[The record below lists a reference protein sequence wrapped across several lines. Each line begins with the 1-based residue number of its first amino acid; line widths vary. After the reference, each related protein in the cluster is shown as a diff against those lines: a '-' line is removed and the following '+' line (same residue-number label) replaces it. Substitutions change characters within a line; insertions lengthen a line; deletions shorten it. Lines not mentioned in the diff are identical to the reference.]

1 LLTARRARFEILEAQ
16 QQFPGGGIGTGL
28 GFGFGIPVFGSG
40 GAFAGGIRGGLI
52 PGGGFVAGAGSGIG
66 PVLTLE
72 AAFDVGFTS
81 AEIAATI
88 QREDAA
94 IRAALSE
101 GREAVITISTGQQSG
116 LTMVLNLAKGLFEIF
131 DKDGRKLGGGVT
143 PEAAIEAVNAG
154 APPLGGGGGSEPFP
168 FPRRSPPSRP
178 LPLSHLRRLR
188 LQSLIQSLWRLSCH
202 LWASY
207 FGVAMRPLAL
217 RSPRRQSSP
226 NSRRSRSPTSRP
238 LFQLRLKESD
248 LEEQSTSP
256 LSWARRVIPREYDVQ
271 LFQIRN
277 NSTGPNRSGNSS
289 SICSGYGKQD
299 RTPTSSAEHLNS
311 S

>member
-1 LLTARRARFEILEAQ
+1 LLTARHERFEILEAQ
-16 QQFPGGGIGTGL
+16 HQFPGGGIGTGL

-88 QREDAA
+88 QREEAE

-131 DKDGRKLGGGVT
+131 DRDGRKLGGGVT

-154 APPLGGGGGSEPFP
+154 APPLGGGGGSEPLP
-168 FPRRSPPSRP
+168 FPRQSPPLPP

-188 LQSLIQSLWRLSCH
+188 RKRPTYSGRFRHSSQSCNQEELQEVGSQQSPPPPRLS
-202 LWASY
+202 
-207 FGVAMRPLAL
+207 FLAE
-217 RSPRRQSSP
+217 RSTSRWSSDRRGIPPEYVVHVFQMTNNSAGRSRSGESSP
-226 NSRRSRSPTSRP
+226 NCSR
-238 LFQLRLKESD
+238 F
-248 LEEQSTSP
+248 
-256 LSWARRVIPREYDVQ
+256 
-271 LFQIRN
+271 
-277 NSTGPNRSGNSS
+277 
-289 SICSGYGKQD
+289 GKQG
-299 RTPTSSAEHLNS
+299 RTQTSNAEHSNS
-311 S
+311 F